1 MAGWKYPGPVKFPSF
16 RQLPVLFQNTAIHS
30 NQSEILL
37 VHFPNDFLPS
47 TYIPYT
53 YMSQFN
59 YMTQNR
65 RICKMSTVF
74 TLRFPHA
81 SDGVCVYMGCSVI
94 FKSLSE
100 SKKQQTF

>member
-1 MAGWKYPGPVKFPSF
+1 
-16 RQLPVLFQNTAIHS
+16 
-30 NQSEILL
+30 
-37 VHFPNDFLPS
+37 
-47 TYIPYT
+47 
-53 YMSQFN
+53 MSP
-59 YMTQNR
+59 
-65 RICKMSTVF
+65 VF